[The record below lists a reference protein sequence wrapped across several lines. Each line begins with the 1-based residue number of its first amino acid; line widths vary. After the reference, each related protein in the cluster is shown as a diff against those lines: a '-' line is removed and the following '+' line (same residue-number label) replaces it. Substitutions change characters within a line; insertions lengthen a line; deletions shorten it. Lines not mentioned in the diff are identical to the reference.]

1 MELIEIFKDVFG
13 EENIEDIDP
22 NNISI
27 DTLSVWDSLKHLRLL
42 MTIEEKYNLNLTP
55 NDFQEL
61 TSFSVINN
69 YINTKK

>member
-13 EENIEDIDP
+13 EENIKDIDP

-42 MTIEEKYNLNLTP
+42 MTIEEEYNLNLTP

>member
-1 MELIEIFKDVFG
+1 MELINIFNEVFG
-13 EENIEDIDP
+13 EDNIKDLDP

-42 MTIEEKYNLNLTP
+42 MAIEQEFNLNLTP

-61 TSFSVINN
+61 TSFSIINN
-69 YINTKK
+69 YIKTKK

>member
-1 MELIEIFKDVFG
+1 MELINIFKEVFG
-13 EENIEDIDP
+13 EENIKHLDP

-42 MTIEEKYNLNLTP
+42 MTIEQEYNLNLTP

-61 TSFSVINN
+61 TSYDIINN
-69 YINTKK
+69 YINSEK